1 MSSKVIFTN
10 MYIVQFENIIYY
22 TARIQKKNEEKREGV
37 RMIEWVERI
46 IAGGV

>member
-22 TARIQKKNEEKREGV
+22 TARIQKKK
-37 RMIEWVERI
+37 
-46 IAGGV
+46 